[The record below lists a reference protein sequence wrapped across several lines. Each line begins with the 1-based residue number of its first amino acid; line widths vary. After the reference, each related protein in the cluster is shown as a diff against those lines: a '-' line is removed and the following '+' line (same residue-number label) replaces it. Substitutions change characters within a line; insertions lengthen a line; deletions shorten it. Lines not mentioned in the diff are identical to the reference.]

1 MSAKGYLLTK
11 KKSAG
16 VNSNCTN
23 GINSNKDANHN
34 KEGKWE
40 R

>member
-11 KKSAG
+11 KKVAG
-16 VNSNCTN
+16 INSNCTN
-23 GINSNKDANHN
+23 GINNKDPHHH